1 MKVNFKSYLRTLLA
15 AAAVMFMAPG
25 CDDDGTEQTG
35 PTPPDPGKEV
45 PSYTFSINVSSVL
58 DSRVSVLVTP
68 SELGATFYCGVA
80 TKELFDVFASDAAF
94 LANDVENLQKEAL
107 DREMNFQSYLE
118 TVVSVSSTSETVT
131 VPVSGLTK
139 QTEYYAYCY
148 GITLNGEVTSPLAK
162 VAFTSGTP
170 APVDLVLS
178 SEAKDI
184 TTDAVKVAVSA
195 LRANGEE
202 NGQNGYICEVQLKK
216 TVDDFFADDAA
227 LISALEDMYAK
238 ADPKDGLQGK
248 VLHGSQEVA
257 VSGLLSGAEYY
268 MILFGYDSTGVTTEV
283 KKSTFTTKE
292 KSGGNQGGDDDKP
305 RTGYAAWVGDWTITS
320 TSSEINGQ
328 PVSFNVKIAE
338 DVYNKSFK
346 ITGWGIT
353 GLREE
358 ASITIA
364 ANYSNGTL
372 SIPNDQLITSVD
384 KGDVYWKGRFL
395 YNDGKYYLISGNFD
409 ALEATLGANNKSA
422 TMVGGEISLQGD
434 NNTYTVSGVEV
445 FLKYADGSGWGGY
458 KPADGYTAGDYP
470 VGPYTMTKTADGPV
484 SGGGDDP
491 NPGND
496 TVKGSDA
503 NFTVEI
509 SNITSTSC
517 SVDVTPKTDATYY
530 FDLVPGTWST
540 ASDADIIAAIENA
553 YAQYGLANIVSS
565 GPDDYDWD
573 DLDPGTTYMIVTFG
587 YDATGATT
595 SVLRV
600 PFTTPAGSGSDTP
613 QSVSNKD
620 ANFTIS
626 ATNITSS
633 KATVSVVP
641 ASNSMTYF
649 FDCQPASILA
659 GKSDAEIVAVFQE
672 GYGDNFVK
680 LISQGND
687 SYDYT
692 NLSAGKEYSAVV
704 FGYDV
709 NSGKATTAVLSVSFT
724 PGGNGGGGNSGNGP
738 TLTLQ
743 ARAGDQNGQNTDNMM
758 SFVAEASEDAV
769 SGYYVAAEK
778 AEIDKFLDAGHSL
791 SDIVQGAGKALPDQ
805 YFNYMLSG
813 GLLLTYQNMSPN
825 TEYMAIFQVS
835 NASGASTTKSIS
847 AKTTG
852 STTTSAAK
860 AFKGSKHWIVPS
872 AAGFAEGMLSK
883 IDAAKVSKSVKVKLT
898 SLPAPARTVN
908 PLMQLGREESILDRT
923 AVASSNASLKIY
935 KTVSDIRVRTART
948 K

>member
-35 PTPPDPGKEV
+35 PTPTDPGKEV

-283 KKSTFTTKE
+283 KKSTFTTQE
-292 KSGGNQGGDDDKP
+292 KSGGNQGGDDKP

-372 SIPNDQLITSVD
+372 SIPNDQLITSID
-384 KGDVYWKGRFL
+384 DGDVYWKGRFL

-409 ALEATLGANNKSA
+409 ALVATLGANNKSA

-445 FLKYADGSGWGGY
+445 FLKYADGSGWSGY

-496 TVKGSDA
+496 TVTGSDA

-530 FDLVPGTWST
+530 FDLVLGTGDWAT
-540 ASDADIIAAIENA
+540 ASDAAIIQAIENA
-553 YAQYGLANIVSS
+553 YASYGLANIVSS
-565 GPDDYDWD
+565 GPDGYDWD

-600 PFTTPAGSGSDTP
+600 PFTT
-613 QSVSNKD
+613 QS
-620 ANFTIS
+620 
-626 ATNITSS
+626 
-633 KATVSVVP
+633 
-641 ASNSMTYF
+641 
-649 FDCQPASILA
+649 
-659 GKSDAEIVAVFQE
+659 
-672 GYGDNFVK
+672 
-680 LISQGND
+680 
-687 SYDYT
+687 
-692 NLSAGKEYSAVV
+692 
-704 FGYDV
+704 
-709 NSGKATTAVLSVSFT
+709 
-724 PGGNGGGGNSGNGP
+724 GNGGGGGDASDAYNAWIGTWSVTSTSSERTGKPLTFDLTVRQKVANTSYVVDLMTALWRDDYSQYGSVYPVAQFDAQTGNFKLSNFIVFSDSDEDGDYDYYYMIRYRDKEDNKIYVVPQEGLNGLTGVLTSATAGQIIGTTLSSQGTEVGTVTWMDYFYYYPTSKAIYGTKPSNIFADGNYINYPIGP
-738 TLTLQ
+738 FTLTKKSSQ
-743 ARAGDQNGQNTDNMM
+743 AAPVVKSNVAGLSSVLTRGR
-758 SFVAEASEDAV
+758 FVQP
-769 SGYYVAAEK
+769 AEK
-778 AEIDKFLDAGHSL
+778 AQKQLAAS
-791 SDIVQGAGKALPDQ
+791 SKKAAVRK
-805 YFNYMLSG
+805 
-813 GLLLTYQNMSPN
+813 NMRNVTVACS
-825 TEYMAIFQVS
+825 VS
-835 NASGASTTKSIS
+835 
-847 AKTTG
+847 
-852 STTTSAAK
+852 
-860 AFKGSKHWIVPS
+860 
-872 AAGFAEGMLSK
+872 
-883 IDAAKVSKSVKVKLT
+883 
-898 SLPAPARTVN
+898 

-923 AVASSNASLKIY
+923 AVASSSNSASLKIY